1 VNNAAHR
8 LVDAA
13 VRLWPDHAVAVGGT
27 AGGAHELVFLPN
39 AGAPRVLVP
48 ARHPVAAARALRRF
62 SHVLTVRQRA
72 SRLAVGAALRA
83 GGERLFPDRV
93 VIRPGTGR
101 SDSIE
106 SHLSELL
113 GTDVVVSITV
123 GSTRANQKPVLGV
136 FDRRGYGV
144 AFVKVGDT
152 PGTVESV
159 RREAKALAAVGARA
173 PAALEVPRLL
183 HCGPWR
189 GLELL
194 VMSTLD
200 TVAWPTRRPVR
211 RPPVDAMEA
220 LADCFDGGTR
230 PLAETGFW
238 QGLLDAG
245 TTVTGGCEH
254 YADALATI
262 EARYGERPVRLGA
275 WHGDWTPWNM
285 AWRGDRVQLW
295 DWEQFATGAP
305 RGLDRV
311 HYVLNT
317 VARRDGFSRD
327 SVAAALRSPEV
338 RAYRDPD
345 EQRLLV
351 ALYLAAI
358 TARYLHGSQGEG
370 GDVLRGTSAVVLDA
384 LTAAAGHTG
393 GVR

>member
-1 VNNAAHR
+1 MNNTAHR

-13 VRLWPDHAVAVGGT
+13 VRLWPDHAVVVGGT
-27 AGGAHELVFLPN
+27 AGGGAHELVFVPH

-48 ARHPVAAARALRRF
+48 ARHPVAAARALCRF
-62 SHVLTVRQRA
+62 SHVLTLAERA

-83 GGERLFPDRV
+83 GGERLLPDRV

-101 SDSIE
+101 PDSIE
-106 SHLSELL
+106 SHLSGLL

-123 GSTRANQKPVLGV
+123 GSARANQKPVLGV
-136 FDRRGYGV
+136 FDRRGHGV

-152 PGTVESV
+152 PRTVELV
-159 RREAKALAAVGARA
+159 RREAEALAEVGARA

-183 HCGPWR
+183 HYGPWR

-194 VMSTLD
+194 VMSALD

-211 RPPVDAMEA
+211 RPPVAAMEA
-220 LADCFDGGTR
+220 LADWFDGGTR

-238 QGLLDAG
+238 QGLVDVPGACQRY
-245 TTVTGGCEH
+245 V
-254 YADALATI
+254 DALATI
-262 EARYGERPVRLGA
+262 ATRYGDRPVRLGA

-295 DWEQFATGAP
+295 DWEQFATGVP

-311 HYVLNT
+311 HYVVNT
-317 VARRDGFSRD
+317 VARRAGFSRD
-327 SVAAALRSPEV
+327 AVGAALRTPEV
-338 RAYRDPD
+338 RAHADPD

-358 TARYLHGSQGEG
+358 TARYLRGSQGEG
-370 GDVLRGTSAVVLDA
+370 GDVLRDTSTVVLDA
-384 LTAAAGHTG
+384 LTAAVGHAGG
-393 GVR
+393 AR